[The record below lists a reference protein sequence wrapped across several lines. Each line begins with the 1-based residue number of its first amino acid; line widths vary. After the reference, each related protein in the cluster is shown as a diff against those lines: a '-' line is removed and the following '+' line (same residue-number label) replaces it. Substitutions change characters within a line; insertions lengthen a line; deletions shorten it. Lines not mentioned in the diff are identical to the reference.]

1 MQDFLLILLLQVLL
15 VTQGEGTRGAV
26 KRVLVR
32 SNVEHR
38 YAVTSFV
45 ATLRNP
51 RPSPEQLTLTV
62 ILPSDAFVS
71 SLTIETGGRNYTTE
85 VTERKRDGRRR
96 PHSEDPHTPRRTR
109 IKQTQRFR
117 TSTWT
122 EPLDTATF
130 YLSYE
135 QLLQRIDGHYTHTL
149 YLLPHSEEA
158 RQDVQVTIK
167 ESEPINSF
175 NLLQRPDH
183 RYSGHVQEE
192 VLGIGEV
199 RVRYWQGMNHS
210 SDNSIDTTV
219 DTSIIP
225 LSRSSITNTT
235 NNSKDGEG
243 NALSISYD
251 VGRTVDGGE
260 IQLLGRFFVHYFCP
274 EGLPKLPTHTVFALD
289 VSGSMQD
296 FGKLD
301 QLKIAMEAILRGLP
315 PEDSFEVLVF
325 STRVTSLGVYRARPR
340 EVARGVSRIHRL
352 QALGGTNINEAL
364 LQAVLGANTHN
375 TTHTAAKQV
384 VFLTDGKPNMGETKT
399 ESLRRNVREANIH
412 QLPIFSLAFGQD
424 ADLRLLRQVSADN
437 KGFTRTIDDKERP
450 ADQLQD
456 FYKQISSPLMT
467 DVDIVYPEDEVDPNS
482 VVRQDIT
489 STYYSGDE
497 VVVAGQLAEGAT
509 EVHPIVAGQGKSGPL
524 QFRVSRI
531 GTPEPPTLTADPQRN
546 NYVER
551 LWAYLTVQD
560 LLAVQEIIMDRN
572 LRGEMRARAKEIAI
586 RFKFVTKLTT
596 LNVVNAE
603 DLPEGAPPGLKSAAR
618 HQKSNT
624 EEVLASQI
632 HEGLTLLS
640 PSEFAKTLPAPHSA
654 KIKALDSNNNLY
666 GDSDPHFVVQ
676 VPGMD
681 LPLCFDIHGTPG
693 DVLSLVRD
701 PQSGIVVNGE
711 VEEAVMREGATYFT
725 KIFISLGSVN
735 FTITPKRIKV
745 DCLDDAGQPTVESV
759 STSLWPFKKMNPR
772 RRRGR
777 RGKKPRGK
785 KKYHRRSGVRQ
796 QRANDQTQH
805 PRRSSRQALSSTP
818 HKTRFLKVLETRLRK
833 RKRNKRRGRVNST
846 RTRYQQHTSND
857 QIHPHSLR
865 RFTNPHSQTSLRDR
879 RRSQEPTGIQA
890 HPRRTTNNIHPQ
902 AFRNQIH
909 TLTPKKTLHPQDAR
923 SRIQRGDGDNNQYQA
938 ATTLLRTARHTP
950 YSPIDNP
957 SPLRYPRRYHPQS
970 HNFIHPQSHAFSPPK
985 APERTMSQPK
995 DTNRAFNTQDSTQTI
1010 QPSRDQFQSPS
1021 RLMNS
1026 ATQGESNRQARGE
1039 QLVQECKKSLS
1050 WKKAA
1055 GRRYGQVVVALR
1067 NHRKLDLLLG
1077 DVEANLLVARTKNKH
1092 GQHFLGFYLENHKVL
1107 SPNTTGIIG
1116 QFAYKTVG
1124 RIDAGNNHNNTQ
1136 PQEKVRLAVI
1146 QPDHHRTYQVSE
1158 VNAFLSSRFSP
1169 LHKTHVTCLHIRQQ
1183 GRGLVAG
1190 TPANYLLPCLTC

>member
-183 RYSGHVQEE
+183 RYSGHGRCYRCRCPATGALLQVSRYRLSVFCFKCSATG
-192 VLGIGEV
+192 VLLLV
-199 RVRYWQGMNHS
+199 S
-210 SDNSIDTTV
+210 SYSYRTT
-219 DTSIIP
+219 
-225 LSRSSITNTT
+225 
-235 NNSKDGEG
+235 G
-243 NALSISYD
+243 
-251 VGRTVDGGE
+251 
-260 IQLLGRFFVHYFCP
+260 
-274 EGLPKLPTHTVFALD
+274 
-289 VSGSMQD
+289 
-296 FGKLD
+296 FGVL
-301 QLKIAMEAILRGLP
+301 
-315 PEDSFEVLVF
+315 VLVF

-375 TTHTAAKQV
+375 TTHTAAKQPTSDHPPAAGT
-384 VFLTDGKPNMGETKT
+384 LTPDG
-399 ESLRRNVREANIH
+399 LRRGFLIR
-412 QLPIFSLAFGQD
+412 LAQCQVVL
-424 ADLRLLRQVSADN
+424 APVIKKVSQRLIELLRQVSADN

-666 GDSDPHFVVQ
+666 
-676 VPGMD
+676 
-681 LPLCFDIHGTPG
+681 
-693 DVLSLVRD
+693 
-701 PQSGIVVNGE
+701 GIVVNGE

-1055 GRRYGQVVVALR
+1055 GRR
-1067 NHRKLDLLLG
+1067 
-1077 DVEANLLVARTKNKH
+1077 
-1092 GQHFLGFYLENHKVL
+1092 
-1107 SPNTTGIIG
+1107 
-1116 QFAYKTVG
+1116 
-1124 RIDAGNNHNNTQ
+1124 
-1136 PQEKVRLAVI
+1136 VRLAVI